1 MKFLSSLFYSFVLIA
16 DNRVSFL
23 EKVVTY
29 FKLLLAFGPIA
40 YGLDLIGFWF
50 NDNKKFVTFFI
61 VIVIANA
68 VLGLWKHKKMNQFD
82 WEEFFAKTGK
92 MLVVVIIT
100 YFLLSM
106 IAGITGENFISEGF
120 ETSIQVMTLF
130 YPASKG
136 LKSIFV
142 ISNGEYPPKWIM
154 KKVYNFEEDGDM
166 SELFGKPVKSQND
179 EE

>member
-1 MKFLSSLFYSFVLIA
+1 MKLFRSVFFSFVLIA
-16 DNRVSFL
+16 DDRVSFL
-23 EKVVTY
+23 TKISTY
-29 FKLLLAFGPIA
+29 LKLLLGFGPIA
-40 YGLDLIGFWF
+40 YGLDLVGFWF
-50 NDNKKFVTFFI
+50 TDNKKFVTFFI

-68 VLGLWKHKKMNQFD
+68 CLGLWKHKKMNQFD
-82 WEEFFAKTGK
+82 WEQFFSKTGR

-166 SELFGKPVKSQND
+166 SDLFSKPIKK
-179 EE
+179 EH